1 MIVCFCALESEYEAL
16 YKRFGCK
23 TSVGIGEE
31 CFIAAGGEAYP
42 AVLVGKSRV
51 GKKSAGE
58 CARWCLERYPGMQ
71 LFVSCGIAG
80 GLDETLTV
88 GDVVFGDRIVD
99 DRADRAEWL
108 RPTARAN
115 PQLLRKLK
123 AGAQA
128 IRYNGRPILCRED
141 VIVCSDIGVFD
152 RETGRRLF
160 ERYRGACVEMECA
173 GAAAVC
179 RSVGVPMLAVKTISD
194 HADEG
199 ALLSMVRSQRQ
210 IMVNLAD
217 LLAFAFDGES

>member
-1 MIVCFCALESEYEAL
+1 
-16 YKRFGCK
+16 
-23 TSVGIGEE
+23 
-31 CFIAAGGEAYP
+31 
-42 AVLVGKSRV
+42 
-51 GKKSAGE
+51 
-58 CARWCLERYPGMQ
+58 MQ

-128 IRYNGRPILCRED
+128 IRYKGRPILCRED
-141 VIVCSDIGVFD
+141 VIVSSDIGVFD

-160 ERYRGACVEMECA
+160 ERYRGRWHTD
-173 GAAAVC
+173 GA
-179 RSVGVPMLAVKTISD
+179 
-194 HADEG
+194 
-199 ALLSMVRSQRQ
+199 
-210 IMVNLAD
+210 
-217 LLAFAFDGES
+217 

>member
-1 MIVCFCALESEYEAL
+1 MV
-16 YKRFGCK
+16 
-23 TSVGIGEE
+23 
-31 CFIAAGGEAYP
+31 P
-42 AVLVGKSRV
+42 GKISGNATVRILWN
-51 GKKSAGE
+51 
-58 CARWCLERYPGMQ
+58 CR
-71 LFVSCGIAG
+71 

-128 IRYNGRPILCRED
+128 IRYKGRPILCRED
-141 VIVCSDIGVFD
+141 VIVSSDIGVFD

>member
-128 IRYNGRPILCRED
+128 IRYKGRPILCRED
-141 VIVCSDIGVFD
+141 VIVSSDIGVFD

-173 GAAAVC
+173 GGC
-179 RSVGVPMLAVKTISD
+179 CCLP
-194 HADEG
+194 
-199 ALLSMVRSQRQ
+199 QRWGPY
-210 IMVNLAD
+210 A
-217 LLAFAFDGES
+217 GG